1 MENEILREA
10 VERVAPPKKLP
21 LRVTAWP
28 GDGR

>member
-10 VERVAPPKKLP
+10 VERVSAPKKRP
-21 LRVTAWP
+21 LRVTSWP